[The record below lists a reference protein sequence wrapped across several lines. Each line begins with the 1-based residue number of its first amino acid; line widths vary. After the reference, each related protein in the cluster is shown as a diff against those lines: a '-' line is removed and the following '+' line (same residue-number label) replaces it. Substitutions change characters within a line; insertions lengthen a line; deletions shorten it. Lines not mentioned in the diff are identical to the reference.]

1 MDWLDIASLPLAAG
15 IIVAFGY
22 VFYRIFKVIL
32 ESLVKPICETME
44 ETRESIKSCTEAQT
58 NALVTVVT
66 NHIQHS
72 EMAWTQVSQSLD
84 KLAEKLDRDK
94 TAV

>member
-1 MDWLDIASLPLAAG
+1 MDWFDIASLPLAAG
-15 IIVAFGY
+15 IIIAFGY
-22 VFYRIFKVIL
+22 VLYRIFKVVL
-32 ESLVKPICETME
+32 EALVKPICSSME

-58 NALVTVVT
+58 NALTTVVT

-72 EMAWTQVSQSLD
+72 EQAWTMVSQSLD

-94 TAV
+94 TVV